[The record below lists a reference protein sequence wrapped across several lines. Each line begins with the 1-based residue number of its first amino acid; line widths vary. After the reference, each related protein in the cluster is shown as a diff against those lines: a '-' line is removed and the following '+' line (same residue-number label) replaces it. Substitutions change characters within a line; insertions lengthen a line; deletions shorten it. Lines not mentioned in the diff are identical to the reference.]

1 MREPISFTCKC
12 DRSCKVEKFRTQNLY
27 WGFKSQPNAYH
38 ISSRSWISG
47 KKIYH
52 YFRLRSTIIISTY
65 GERISIFQGVSHSKP
80 REIPLRIDLLE
91 KQLQNK

>member
-47 KKIYH
+47 KKNLSLFPASLH
-52 YFRLRSTIIISTY
+52 DNN
-65 GERISIFQGVSHSKP
+65 
-80 REIPLRIDLLE
+80 IDLRR
-91 KQLQNK
+91 KNKYIPRGKS